1 LKYTFTTV
9 TDGKDPAITPFLI
22 ASPSIQHSRRSYAM
36 NIGFVSRR
44 ILSAA
49 GSTVMVNGFAYQQ
62 CGSTWYQPQMSGS
75 STNYVVVNSPY

>member
-1 LKYTFTTV
+1 
-9 TDGKDPAITPFLI
+9 
-22 ASPSIQHSRRSYAM
+22 M